1 VAWFPF
7 YARGARNTAGQMV
20 ATGTGKFYPITD
32 PGGTGTALVTRAITY
47 PPAVRG
53 TGAVLTNL
61 VVADYATPDFE
72 AEAEE
77 GWWKSGS
84 APAIY
89 LVSAEGMR
97 TQMAAAQ
104 TAISTALAEATAS
117 RAGAIGAVMQNAN
130 GSWPTRP
137 TGYAWVEW
145 QRVTTTGADPTGAL
159 PVDYVL
165 DPQA

>member
-1 VAWFPF
+1 MAWFPF

-20 ATGTGKFYPITD
+20 ATGTGKFYPIGD
-32 PGGTGTALVTRAITY
+32 PTGAGTPLVTRAITY
-47 PPAVRG
+47 PPTVRG

-61 VVADYATPDFE
+61 IVADYATPDFE
-72 AEAEE
+72 VEAEE

-97 TQMAAAQ
+97 TQMAAAN
-104 TAISTALAEATAS
+104 TAITTALAEATAA
-117 RAGAIGAVMQNAN
+117 RAGGVGAVVQNVN

-145 QRVTTTGADPTGAL
+145 QRVTTSGADPTGMSTL
-159 PVDYVL
+159 DYVL